1 MKIYTRTG
9 DQGTTGLFG
18 GGRVAKNDLRIAALG
33 AIDEL
38 NAALGV
44 AGTAELPKP
53 VEIIVNRLQNQLF
66 QLGSEVA
73 ISADLSANSGSNTAG
88 LRDTIVLGAAD
99 VTELEQNIDSCEKGL
114 PSLQA
119 FILPGGTPAAAQLHF
134 ARAICRRAERDLVA
148 LSQQAPISDILL
160 KYLNRTSDLLFVL
173 ARTANVAAGMAETE
187 WKGLS

>member
-148 LSQQAPISDILL
+148 LNQQAPISVTLL
-160 KYLNRTSDLLFVL
+160 KYLNRTSDLLFVR
-173 ARTANVAAGMAETE
+173 ARTANGAAGMAETE

>member
-148 LSQQAPISDILL
+148 LNQQAPISVTLL

>member
-99 VTELEQNIDSCEKGL
+99 VTELEQNIDSFEKGL

-148 LSQQAPISDILL
+148 LNQQAPISVTLL